1 MNENFL
7 RTWLRAWALIT
18 TVDAIFATTLPV
30 VAYGQPLGRVWQGVA
45 SVLIGRAAMEGGAR
59 TILLGL
65 VIHATVALVWTT
77 VFLVLVLL
85 SPPVRRF
92 VTTPAGILA
101 AAAVYGPA
109 IWIVMSLVVIPPFT
123 HRATTIG
130 RPWWMQLFA
139 HIPFVALPI
148 VATIGRGLAPARRV
162 ADASPVGDAV

>member
-1 MNENFL
+1 M
-7 RTWLRAWALIT
+7 W
-18 TVDAIFATTLPV
+18 TTL
-30 VAYGQPLGRVWQGVA
+30 
-45 SVLIGRAAMEGGAR
+45 
-59 TILLGL
+59 
-65 VIHATVALVWTT
+65 
-77 VFLVLVLL
+77 FLALVLL

-92 VTTPAGILA
+92 VATPAGILVGA
-101 AAAVYGPA
+101 ALYGPL